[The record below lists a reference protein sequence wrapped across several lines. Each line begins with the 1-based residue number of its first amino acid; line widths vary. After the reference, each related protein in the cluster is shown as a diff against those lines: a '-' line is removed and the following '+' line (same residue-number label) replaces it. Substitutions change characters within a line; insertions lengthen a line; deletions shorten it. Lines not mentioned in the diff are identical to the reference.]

1 MPFIDTIPDTEIND
15 EVRAMYARQ
24 ESFWG
29 FVPNYARVF
38 CWRPEIMGLW
48 AQLQA
53 GIKRNMDKR
62 RFELITFA
70 AAHTQRSTLCSL
82 AHGRALTAFFSPED
96 VQLMARGASPASLT
110 APEAAMMS
118 FARKVARG
126 PFAIAASD
134 VDELK
139 KHGFTDAEVFD
150 IAATVSAR
158 AFWTGIVESLGVEP
172 EPPFHDL
179 EHEFRKTMTV
189 GRPFP
194 KDANGHGATAPP
206 TNGRL
211 PAGA

>member
-1 MPFIDTIPDTEIND
+1 MPFIDIIPDTEINAD
-15 EVRAMYARQ
+15 VRAMYDRQ

-53 GIKRNMDKR
+53 GIKKNMDKR
-62 RFELITFA
+62 RFELLTFA
-70 AAHTQRSTLCSL
+70 AAHTLRSTLCSL

-96 VQLMARGASPASLT
+96 VQLMARGASPGSLT
-110 APEAAMMS
+110 AAEAAMMS

-126 PFAIAASD
+126 PFAVAASD

-139 KHGFTDAEVFD
+139 KHGFSDAEVFD
-150 IAATVSAR
+150 IAAVVSAR

-179 EHEFRKTMTV
+179 EPDFRKTMTV

-194 KDANGHGATAPP
+194 AVRSATDTREAAA
-206 TNGRL
+206 T
-211 PAGA
+211 